1 VLQLWLLPHLQSS
14 DSEQLPAA
22 PAGFWLPT
30 LPVQGA
36 QLIQTLPLPPQ
47 GHYAVMNNP
56 TRQPLALNIAYRSVS
71 ICFSCINSHSPL
83 SFEHTK

>member
-1 VLQLWLLPHLQSS
+1 MPT
-14 DSEQLPAA
+14 QLPVA
-22 PAGFWLPT
+22 PAVGFGM
-30 LPVQGA
+30 PV
-36 QLIQTLPLPPQ
+36 LHSSLSVLFPSPQ